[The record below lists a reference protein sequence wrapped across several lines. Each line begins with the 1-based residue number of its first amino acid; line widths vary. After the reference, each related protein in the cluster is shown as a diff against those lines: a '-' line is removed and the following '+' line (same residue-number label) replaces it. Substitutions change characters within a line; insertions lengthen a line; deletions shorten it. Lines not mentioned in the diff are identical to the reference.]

1 MGRRSSPHLVVA
13 MVLALPTVCTD
24 AGAAPPVA
32 PAAAPGDAAR
42 LDAAEIVTLIAN
54 AGIRGGNALLVG
66 AGDGSLADA
75 LAARGYEVDVAE
87 PRAERVR
94 ALQGKTRAPLRV
106 VSVPMKDVAKRD
118 PIARPG
124 HTGQR
129 YDVVVVDASEE
140 RGVLATRALSRVL
153 FPMSA
158 NTPTFLFFRDA
169 DLGLRPRWAAAHLS
183 RPSSAPGVAFDRVA
197 VVGIAP
203 TSTLPLGTRYWPD
216 AREVDTFHGCDAAGA
231 CEVSV
236 AGVLTQRANGELDL
250 RGIDASWNVV
260 ATPEAR
266 AELLAAP
273 VPPPD
278 LEPILRVQLVPG
290 GRLVAGRGSARWSPA
305 AHRFELTGARR
316 VSGATLP
323 DFGPDR
329 VPKALD
335 RAFHD
340 AFHDALAR
348 NDALTERELGRGAD
362 AWRSLVGPLRPIYWL
377 SGAIAELTNH
387 YFPAL
392 AAGQIELASRAAYRA
407 HVWFRHHGF
416 EPMLGITKE
425 AVRAM
430 ATREL
435 RRTASPETRLRAQTA
450 LSSLCVVSCTQA
462 EHDAFWPSA
471 EARAVPNDGWAG
483 GLPAADEW

>member
-1 MGRRSSPHLVVA
+1 MRRLAFALLVTGL
-13 MVLALPTVCTD
+13 VLALSTAGAD
-24 AGAAPPVA
+24 AQAAPPVVVGA
-32 PAAAPGDAAR
+32 GPTDATR
-42 LDAAEIVTLIAN
+42 VEAAEIVTLIAN

-106 VSVPMKDVAKRD
+106 VSVPMKDVAKRE

-124 HTGQR
+124 HAGQR

-169 DLGLRPRWAAAHLS
+169 DLGLRPRWAAAHLA
-183 RPSSAPGVAFDRVA
+183 RPSSTPGVALDRVA
-197 VVGIAP
+197 ITGIAP
-203 TSTLPLGTRYWPD
+203 TSALPLGTRYWPD
-216 AREVDTFHGCDAAGA
+216 AREVDAFHACDAGGT
-231 CEVSV
+231 CEVTV

-260 ATPEAR
+260 TTPEAR
-266 AELLAAP
+266 AELLATP
-273 VPPPD
+273 IPPAD
-278 LEPILRVQLVPG
+278 LERILRVQLAPG
-290 GRLVAGRGSARWSPA
+290 GRLVAVRGVARWSPTT
-305 AHRFELTGARR
+305 HRFELTGARR
-316 VSGATLP
+316 VSSATLP
-323 DFGPDR
+323 DVGPDR
-329 VPKALD
+329 APKPLEL
-335 RAFHD
+335 AFHD
-340 AFHDALAR
+340 AFHAALAR
-348 NDALTERELGRGAD
+348 NDALAERELRRAAD
-362 AWRSLVGPLRPIYWL
+362 AWRSLVGHLAPLYWL
-377 SGAIAELTNH
+377 SGAIAELTDH

-392 AAGQIELASRAAYRA
+392 AAGRIEVASRAAYRA
-407 HVWFRHHGF
+407 HVWFRSHGF
-416 EPMLGITKE
+416 EPMLGLTRE
-425 AVRAM
+425 TVRAM

-435 RRTASPETRLRAQTA
+435 RRAASPDTRLRAQTA

-462 EHDAFWPSA
+462 EHDAFWASA